1 MMGSKMDGS
10 QERKAPERIDLGG
23 YIRSGEGF
31 TAESYDSLDGRSM
44 LKLYKAFVPE
54 EVAWRELR
62 VGLALEKS
70 GIRTPR
76 VRRIVSR
83 PLIRLSQIPMMKAPM
98 TAPGMEPMPPNTA
111 ATKAFRPG
119 MPPEVGTTPG

>member
-76 VRRIVSR
+76 VRRIVTDGERLGVEFERIFPKVSFARAITDSSHMLPGSCTQPPATRKCSR
-83 PLIRLSQIPMMKAPM
+83 R
-98 TAPGMEPMPPNTA
+98 
-111 ATKAFRPG
+111 
-119 MPPEVGTTPG
+119 

>member
-1 MMGSKMDGS
+1 MDFS
-10 QERKAPERIDLGG
+10 PNRP
-23 YIRSGEGF
+23 
-31 TAESYDSLDGRSM
+31 
-44 LKLYKAFVPE
+44 
-54 EVAWRELR
+54 
-62 VGLALEKS
+62 VGLKTRMIISRTKVNASEKVAKPTWS
-70 GIRTPR
+70 MMTPR

-119 MPPEVGTTPG
+119 IPPEVGTTPG